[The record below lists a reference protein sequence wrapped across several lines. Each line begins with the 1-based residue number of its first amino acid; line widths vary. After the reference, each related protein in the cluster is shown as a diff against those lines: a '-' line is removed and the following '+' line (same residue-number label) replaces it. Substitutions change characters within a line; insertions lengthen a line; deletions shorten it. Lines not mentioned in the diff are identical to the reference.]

1 MNTPVVI
8 GISSIQQ
15 KGSYEDLDEALTLME
30 KATQKAISDSGN
42 PSIVDYIDQI
52 QIPKGFWKYRDPGKW
67 IAKRNGIKSA
77 KTTVTKIGVL
87 QQNLINTACKDI
99 VDGKINASLIVGGEA
114 RYKKIQALKV
124 NKVFISLSR
133 VSKFTSDIK
142 ISFSAEL
149 SKKIEIEIRLY
160 HEAKMCE
167 VIRFQGF
174 HQSLVSIFPSQKKFG
189 FTKDEKFQW
198 NSFLNKFL
206 TVCIESGRSLENHIP
221 SRI

>member
-1 MNTPVVI
+1 MENKEKYI
-8 GISSIQQ
+8 ELKEFHFFCEKNYLLFSRLISNFEKEKSFSFGIPL
-15 KGSYEDLDEALTLME
+15 GSL
-30 KATQKAISDSGN
+30 N
-42 PSIVDYIDQI
+42 
-52 QIPKGFWKYRDPGKW
+52 
-67 IAKRNGIKSA
+67 
-77 KTTVTKIGVL
+77 
-87 QQNLINTACKDI
+87 
-99 VDGKINASLIVGGEA
+99 
-114 RYKKIQALKV
+114 V

>member
-1 MNTPVVI
+1 MENKEKYI
-8 GISSIQQ
+8 ELKEFHFFCEKNYLLFSRLISNFEKEKSFSFGIPL
-15 KGSYEDLDEALTLME
+15 GS
-30 KATQKAISDSGN
+30 
-42 PSIVDYIDQI
+42 
-52 QIPKGFWKYRDPGKW
+52 
-67 IAKRNGIKSA
+67 
-77 KTTVTKIGVL
+77 
-87 QQNLINTACKDI
+87 
-99 VDGKINASLIVGGEA
+99 
-114 RYKKIQALKV
+114 LKV

-174 HQSLVSIFPSQKKFG
+174 HQSLISIFPSQKKFG

>member
-1 MNTPVVI
+1 MENKEKYI
-8 GISSIQQ
+8 ELKEFHFFCEKNYLLFSKLISNFEKEKNFSFGIPL
-15 KGSYEDLDEALTLME
+15 GS
-30 KATQKAISDSGN
+30 
-42 PSIVDYIDQI
+42 
-52 QIPKGFWKYRDPGKW
+52 
-67 IAKRNGIKSA
+67 
-77 KTTVTKIGVL
+77 
-87 QQNLINTACKDI
+87 
-99 VDGKINASLIVGGEA
+99 
-114 RYKKIQALKV
+114 LKV

>member
-1 MNTPVVI
+1 
-8 GISSIQQ
+8 
-15 KGSYEDLDEALTLME
+15 ME
-30 KATQKAISDSGN
+30 NKEKYIELKEFHFFCEKNYLLFSKLISDFEKEKSFSFG
-42 PSIVDYIDQI
+42 
-52 QIPKGFWKYRDPGKW
+52 IPLG
-67 IAKRNGIKSA
+67 S
-77 KTTVTKIGVL
+77 
-87 QQNLINTACKDI
+87 
-99 VDGKINASLIVGGEA
+99 
-114 RYKKIQALKV
+114 LKV

-198 NSFLNKFL
+198 NSFLNNFL

>member
-1 MNTPVVI
+1 MGNKEKYI
-8 GISSIQQ
+8 ELKEFHFFCEKNYLLFSKLISNFEKEKSFSFGIPL
-15 KGSYEDLDEALTLME
+15 GS
-30 KATQKAISDSGN
+30 
-42 PSIVDYIDQI
+42 
-52 QIPKGFWKYRDPGKW
+52 
-67 IAKRNGIKSA
+67 
-77 KTTVTKIGVL
+77 
-87 QQNLINTACKDI
+87 
-99 VDGKINASLIVGGEA
+99 
-114 RYKKIQALKV
+114 LKV

-206 TVCIESGRSLENHIP
+206 IVCIESGRSLENHIP

>member
-1 MNTPVVI
+1 MENKEKYI
-8 GISSIQQ
+8 ELKEFHFFCEKNYLLFSKLISNFEKEKSFSFGIPL
-15 KGSYEDLDEALTLME
+15 GS
-30 KATQKAISDSGN
+30 
-42 PSIVDYIDQI
+42 
-52 QIPKGFWKYRDPGKW
+52 
-67 IAKRNGIKSA
+67 
-77 KTTVTKIGVL
+77 
-87 QQNLINTACKDI
+87 
-99 VDGKINASLIVGGEA
+99 
-114 RYKKIQALKV
+114 LKV

-133 VSKFTSDIK
+133 VSKFTSDIE

>member
-1 MNTPVVI
+1 
-8 GISSIQQ
+8 
-15 KGSYEDLDEALTLME
+15 ME
-30 KATQKAISDSGN
+30 NKEKYIELKEFHFFCEKNYLLFSKLISDFDKEKSFSFG
-42 PSIVDYIDQI
+42 
-52 QIPKGFWKYRDPGKW
+52 IPLG
-67 IAKRNGIKSA
+67 
-77 KTTVTKIGVL
+77 
-87 QQNLINTACKDI
+87 
-99 VDGKINASLIVGGEA
+99 SLN
-114 RYKKIQALKV
+114 V

>member
-1 MNTPVVI
+1 MGN
-8 GISSIQQ
+8 
-15 KGSYEDLDEALTLME
+15 KE
-30 KATQKAISDSGN
+30 KYIELKEFHFFCEKNYLLFSKLISDFEKEKSFSFG
-42 PSIVDYIDQI
+42 
-52 QIPKGFWKYRDPGKW
+52 IPLG
-67 IAKRNGIKSA
+67 
-77 KTTVTKIGVL
+77 
-87 QQNLINTACKDI
+87 
-99 VDGKINASLIVGGEA
+99 SLN
-114 RYKKIQALKV
+114 V

>member
-1 MNTPVVI
+1 
-8 GISSIQQ
+8 
-15 KGSYEDLDEALTLME
+15 ME
-30 KATQKAISDSGN
+30 NKEKYIELKEFHFFCEKNYLLFSKLISDFEKEKTFSFG
-42 PSIVDYIDQI
+42 
-52 QIPKGFWKYRDPGKW
+52 IPLG
-67 IAKRNGIKSA
+67 
-77 KTTVTKIGVL
+77 
-87 QQNLINTACKDI
+87 
-99 VDGKINASLIVGGEA
+99 SLN
-114 RYKKIQALKV
+114 V

>member
-1 MNTPVVI
+1 MENKEKYI
-8 GISSIQQ
+8 ELKEFHFFCEKNYLLFSKLISNFEKEKSFSFGIPL
-15 KGSYEDLDEALTLME
+15 GS
-30 KATQKAISDSGN
+30 
-42 PSIVDYIDQI
+42 
-52 QIPKGFWKYRDPGKW
+52 
-67 IAKRNGIKSA
+67 
-77 KTTVTKIGVL
+77 L
-87 QQNLINTACKDI
+87 Q
-99 VDGKINASLIVGGEA
+99 
-114 RYKKIQALKV
+114 V

>member
-1 MNTPVVI
+1 MKNKEKYLGLKEFHFICEKNYLLFSQLLPDLQKEKNLSF
-8 GISSIQQ
+8 GIPLGNFKLNEVSI
-15 KGSYEDLDEALTLME
+15 Y
-30 KATQKAISDSGN
+30 
-42 PSIVDYIDQI
+42 
-52 QIPKGFWKYRDPGKW
+52 
-67 IAKRNGIKSA
+67 
-77 KTTVTKIGVL
+77 
-87 QQNLINTACKDI
+87 
-99 VDGKINASLIVGGEA
+99 
-114 RYKKIQALKV
+114 
-124 NKVFISLSR
+124 LSE

-142 ISFSAEL
+142 ICFSAEL
-149 SKKIEIEIRLY
+149 SEKIEIEVRLY

>member
-1 MNTPVVI
+1 MENKEKYI
-8 GISSIQQ
+8 ELKEFHFFCEKNYLLFSKLISNFEKEKSFSFGIPL
-15 KGSYEDLDEALTLME
+15 GS
-30 KATQKAISDSGN
+30 
-42 PSIVDYIDQI
+42 
-52 QIPKGFWKYRDPGKW
+52 
-67 IAKRNGIKSA
+67 
-77 KTTVTKIGVL
+77 
-87 QQNLINTACKDI
+87 
-99 VDGKINASLIVGGEA
+99 
-114 RYKKIQALKV
+114 LKV
-124 NKVFISLSR
+124 NKVSISLSR

>member
-1 MNTPVVI
+1 
-8 GISSIQQ
+8 
-15 KGSYEDLDEALTLME
+15 ME
-30 KATQKAISDSGN
+30 NKEKYIELKEFHFFCEKNYLLFSKLISDFEKEKSFSFG
-42 PSIVDYIDQI
+42 
-52 QIPKGFWKYRDPGKW
+52 IPLG
-67 IAKRNGIKSA
+67 
-77 KTTVTKIGVL
+77 
-87 QQNLINTACKDI
+87 
-99 VDGKINASLIVGGEA
+99 SLN
-114 RYKKIQALKV
+114 V

-174 HQSLVSIFPSQKKFG
+174 HQSLISIFPSQKKFG